1 MLLGTR
7 EEEKLLTTRDG
18 ARQLFANLPRGSYQ
32 QTLLDMF
39 TFFFFSTEFT
49 HAIGLRSD
57 RTSAYQVKAD
67 NMLTRALWALLLAAI
82 GQLATFNAMH
92 YVFPLVLIR
101 SVDDDREPRS
111 RYGGG
116 TSIAFRRLIFARAF
130 GQSRGPFC
138 FCPEHLPPERYMWY
152 APSVWL
158 SIRLSEFKQ
167 YLSPLV
173 NACAPSVNLKNAVCE
188 GRSVSRLS
196 LRLSAGVGA

>member
-1 MLLGTR
+1 M
-7 EEEKLLTTRDG
+7 TTRDG

-67 NMLTRALWALLLAAI
+67 NMLTSALWALLLAAI

-92 YVFPLVLIR
+92 YVFPLFLIR

-116 TSIAFRRLIFARAF
+116 DID
-130 GQSRGPFC
+130 
-138 FCPEHLPPERYMWY
+138 
-152 APSVWL
+152 
-158 SIRLSEFKQ
+158 RLSQIDFCQ
-167 YLSPLV
+167 GFRAIAGPILFLPRALAAGALYV
-173 NACAPSVNLKNAVCE
+173 VCTE
-188 GRSVSRLS
+188 CLALDSTVRV
-196 LRLSAGVGA
+196 